1 MIDWDK
7 ICKPSM
13 TLDVAMVVVLAIYD
27 DTGRVYFRGEHGGR
41 NDRTKWILR
50 TRRLVAYCPSRTW
63 EFG

>member
-27 DTGRVYFRGEHGGR
+27 DTGRVYVHGEHGGR
-41 NDRTKWILR
+41 ND
-50 TRRLVAYCPSRTW
+50 
-63 EFG
+63 